1 MFRFHYLKI
10 VVALCLIT
18 TISLFLSPLAT
29 AQAEQAIASTSD
41 VKLLLD
47 DYSQYMATGNTSQ
60 KTFYSDQIAALIAE
74 RQDYYSEFFTVGL
87 HSQLISI
94 ESNFLV
100 DDAGISTTGATTSV
114 TILEVVTLYGQYDL
128 ESVNDYPLLLAA
140 EWAISK
146 SDNESVQQALRHYI
160 ATMTDDIKESLSHGV
175 TIVFRVNHNISI
187 EDRNGKLQIVKDEFT
202 DKGID
207 IGEGFDNVNWTNGHP
222 TRTKPDLTLMPDYEI
237 YNTPIESLGKLLLDD
252 YTRAYGDIS
261 TVEAITSFTYNR
273 TAAKNYAR
281 TYVVNTIKKC
291 PYNTSIYMDTKYYN
305 TTYKNV
311 WSVTTTTCND
321 CTDYVSQALKA
332 GGFPTDSTWN
342 HSGSGS
348 YTWNVF
354 DFRTSPQGLAHYLL
368 NTKQAV
374 EVYSSYISLLSGDL
388 MYTDGMHVV
397 MVTDVA
403 PNRFSGH
410 TNDRYNYP
418 YTSSLTHF
426 WHIKNTIP

>member
-1 MFRFHYLKI
+1 M
-10 VVALCLIT
+10 
-18 TISLFLSPLAT
+18 SPLAT

-207 IGEGFDNVNWTNGHP
+207 IGE
-222 TRTKPDLTLMPDYEI
+222 
-237 YNTPIESLGKLLLDD
+237 
-252 YTRAYGDIS
+252 
-261 TVEAITSFTYNR
+261 
-273 TAAKNYAR
+273 
-281 TYVVNTIKKC
+281 
-291 PYNTSIYMDTKYYN
+291 
-305 TTYKNV
+305 
-311 WSVTTTTCND
+311 
-321 CTDYVSQALKA
+321 
-332 GGFPTDSTWN
+332 
-342 HSGSGS
+342 
-348 YTWNVF
+348 
-354 DFRTSPQGLAHYLL
+354 
-368 NTKQAV
+368 
-374 EVYSSYISLLSGDL
+374 
-388 MYTDGMHVV
+388 
-397 MVTDVA
+397 
-403 PNRFSGH
+403 
-410 TNDRYNYP
+410 
-418 YTSSLTHF
+418 
-426 WHIKNTIP
+426 

>member
-1 MFRFHYLKI
+1 
-10 VVALCLIT
+10 
-18 TISLFLSPLAT
+18 
-29 AQAEQAIASTSD
+29 
-41 VKLLLD
+41 
-47 DYSQYMATGNTSQ
+47 
-60 KTFYSDQIAALIAE
+60 
-74 RQDYYSEFFTVGL
+74 
-87 HSQLISI
+87 
-94 ESNFLV
+94 
-100 DDAGISTTGATTSV
+100 
-114 TILEVVTLYGQYDL
+114 
-128 ESVNDYPLLLAA
+128 
-140 EWAISK
+140 
-146 SDNESVQQALRHYI
+146 
-160 ATMTDDIKESLSHGV
+160 MTDDIKESLSRGV
-175 TIVFRVNHNISI
+175 TIVFRINHNISI

-222 TRTKPDLTLMPDYEI
+222 IRRKPDLTLMPDYEI

-252 YTRAYGDIS
+252 YTRAYGDIP
-261 TVEAITSFTYNR
+261 TVEATTSFTYNR

-332 GGFPTDSTWN
+332 GGFPTDSTWK

-354 DFRTSPQGLAHYLL
+354 DFSTNPQGLAHYLL

-374 EVYSSYISLLSGDL
+374 EVYSSYLSLLSGDL

>member
-1 MFRFHYLKI
+1 
-10 VVALCLIT
+10 
-18 TISLFLSPLAT
+18 
-29 AQAEQAIASTSD
+29 
-41 VKLLLD
+41 
-47 DYSQYMATGNTSQ
+47 
-60 KTFYSDQIAALIAE
+60 
-74 RQDYYSEFFTVGL
+74 
-87 HSQLISI
+87 
-94 ESNFLV
+94 
-100 DDAGISTTGATTSV
+100 
-114 TILEVVTLYGQYDL
+114 
-128 ESVNDYPLLLAA
+128 
-140 EWAISK
+140 
-146 SDNESVQQALRHYI
+146 
-160 ATMTDDIKESLSHGV
+160 
-175 TIVFRVNHNISI
+175 
-187 EDRNGKLQIVKDEFT
+187 
-202 DKGID
+202 
-207 IGEGFDNVNWTNGHP
+207 
-222 TRTKPDLTLMPDYEI
+222 
-237 YNTPIESLGKLLLDD
+237 
-252 YTRAYGDIS
+252 
-261 TVEAITSFTYNR
+261 
-273 TAAKNYAR
+273 
-281 TYVVNTIKKC
+281 
-291 PYNTSIYMDTKYYN
+291 MDTKYYN